1 MKLKTEEVESVS
13 SYEPRTLSSEPKSSS
28 LDKAEAMGA
37 FKRIYQQ
44 NRENKSRTYLKSAYN
59 ENRIKNIGYTPT

>member
-13 SYEPRTLSSEPKSSS
+13 SYEPKTQSSAQKLSS

-37 FKRIYQQ
+37 FKNLYQQ
-44 NRENKSRTYLKSAYN
+44 NRENKSRTYLKPALN
-59 ENRIKNIGYTPT
+59 ENRSKNIGYTPT

>member
-1 MKLKTEEVESVS
+1 MKLKTEEVENVS
-13 SYEPRTLSSEPKSSS
+13 SSEPRTQNSEPKSNS

-37 FKRIYQQ
+37 FKSIYQK

-59 ENRIKNIGYTPT
+59 ENRSKNIGYTPT